1 MSLCSLFV
9 PTMAYVQSVEQMA
22 NPSAQEVHDQLDSL
36 ILSARELALA
46 GELPHERFRE
56 ALFPV
61 VAWCDERFANLP
73 AWKANHDWR
82 PLMLQKK
89 IFKTSLAGV
98 LFYEQLES
106 LSKDDND
113 LREIFVLCLSMGFLG
128 RYSQHPNDPDLIKLR
143 LAHYKLVRPS
153 KANSENASDE
163 HLFPEAYRV
172 LSAEGRQNTKKLHR
186 RRFLIVAV
194 LGPIFL
200 IVALAFIFNHDLSL
214 KISSITQMLN
224 L

>member
-1 MSLCSLFV
+1 
-9 PTMAYVQSVEQMA
+9 MAYVQSVEHLA
-22 NPSAQEVHDQLDSL
+22 NPNAQEVHDQLDSL
-36 ILSARELALA
+36 LLSAREQALA
-46 GELPHERFRE
+46 EEIPHERFRE

-89 IFKTSLAGV
+89 TFKTSLAGV

-106 LSKDDND
+106 LSKDDNE

-143 LAHYKLVRPS
+143 LVHYKLVRPI
-153 KANSENASDE
+153 KANSENSSDE

-172 LSAEGRQNTKKLHR
+172 LSAEGHQNKKKLHR
-186 RRFLIVAV
+186 RRFLTLAI
-194 LGPIFL
+194 LGPILL
-200 IVALAFIFNHDLSL
+200 IIALGAMFNYDLSL
-214 KISSITQMLN
+214 KISSITQMLK